1 MSRIGLVF
9 LLLSAILLAV
19 PPTPTDGTPEPATLV
34 LLGAG
39 GAAYGLYKRYKE

>member
-1 MSRIGLVF
+1 MTRVWLIACSLVAWVF
-9 LLLSAILLAV
+9 AV

-39 GAAYGLYKRYKE
+39 GAAYGLYRRYKK